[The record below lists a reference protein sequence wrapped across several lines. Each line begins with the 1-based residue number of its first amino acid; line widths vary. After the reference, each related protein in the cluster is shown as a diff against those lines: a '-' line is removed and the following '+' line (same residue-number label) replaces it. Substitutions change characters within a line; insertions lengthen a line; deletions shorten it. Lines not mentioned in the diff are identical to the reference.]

1 MKILI
6 DLTSLYDHISG
17 IERYAMEIS
26 LSMID
31 THRENTY
38 VLIFKNEMDDN
49 YRKRLLAIR
58 PDFSDDKKIDIHI
71 LKTGKGIFGSKLV
84 FSQIRLPLFLY
95 GQKADAYMFMA
106 FPEPLLF
113 FSSKIYTTVHDMS
126 PWECADTM
134 KWMSK
139 WYFRLSWG
147 HAFMFAKRILTVSKF
162 SGSRIMKIA
171 NVRKGRLWLIRDG
184 ISGKRASQADIQR
197 AKEKYNLPDR
207 YIMTL
212 STIEPRK
219 NMQLLVRAYSEL
231 VEEGY
236 DFPDLVLVGR
246 NGWKNSAL
254 FDGCSRKVREHIHMP
269 GFIDN
274 DETVGVYGGAE
285 LFVFPS
291 IYEGFGMPP
300 LEAMKAG
307 CVVVSSDAASM
318 PEVLEDSA
326 IYFKSQ
332 DLEDLK
338 RKMVY
343 ALELDVIRR
352 NEYMVA
358 GYAQAEKFNWD
369 KEADKL
375 CVRLEALHH
384 NL

>member
-26 LSMID
+26 LSMIK
-31 THRENTY
+31 THPENKY
-38 VLIFKNEMDDN
+38 VLVFKNQIDEN
-49 YRKRLLAIR
+49 YSRRLKDINHNYEC
-58 PDFSDDKKIDIHI
+58 DGKITTHVISS
-71 LKTGKGIFGSKLV
+71 GKGQIVNKLI
-84 FSQIRLPLFLY
+84 FSQLKLPLFLY

-113 FSSKIYTTVHDMS
+113 FNRRIYTTVHDMS

-134 KWMSK
+134 KTFSR

-147 HAFMFAKRILTVSKF
+147 HAFLFARRILTVSRF
-162 SGSRIMKIA
+162 SGSRIMKLA
-171 NVRKGRLWLIRDG
+171 HVSKNRLWLIRDG
-184 ISGKRASQADIQR
+184 ISGRKANHTDICH
-197 AKEKYNLPDR
+197 AKEKYKLPDS

-219 NMQLLVRAYSEL
+219 NMSLLVRAYSEL
-231 VEEGY
+231 IDEGY
-236 DFPDLVLVGR
+236 DIPDLVLVGR
-246 NGWKNSAL
+246 NGWKNEAL
-254 FDGCSRKVREHIHMP
+254 FKDCSEKAREHIHMP

-274 DETVGVYGGAE
+274 EETVGVYGGAR

-307 CVVVSSDAASM
+307 CIVVSSDAASM
-318 PEVLEDSA
+318 PEVLGDSA

-332 DLEDLK
+332 DLDDLK
-338 RKMVY
+338 QKMLY
-343 ALELDVIRR
+343 ALGLDEISC
-352 NEYMVA
+352 NEYMLA
-358 GYAQAEKFNWD
+358 GFNQADKYIWD
-369 KEADKL
+369 QEADKL
-375 CVRLEALHH
+375 CNRLETML
-384 NL
+384 